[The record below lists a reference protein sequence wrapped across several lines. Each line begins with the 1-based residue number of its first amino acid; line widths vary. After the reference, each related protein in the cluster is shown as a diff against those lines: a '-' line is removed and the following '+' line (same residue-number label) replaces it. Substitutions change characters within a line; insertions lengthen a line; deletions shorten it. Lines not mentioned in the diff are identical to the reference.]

1 MIEILHLV
9 TQRDQPYGSVRRCCE
24 KCGAMVHGASGVC
37 WTDDLQLYDKPPSE
51 YVNCREAIRN
61 ECKVEE
67 VMDG

>member
-1 MIEILHLV
+1 
-9 TQRDQPYGSVRRCCE
+9 
-24 KCGAMVHGASGVC
+24 MVHGASGVC